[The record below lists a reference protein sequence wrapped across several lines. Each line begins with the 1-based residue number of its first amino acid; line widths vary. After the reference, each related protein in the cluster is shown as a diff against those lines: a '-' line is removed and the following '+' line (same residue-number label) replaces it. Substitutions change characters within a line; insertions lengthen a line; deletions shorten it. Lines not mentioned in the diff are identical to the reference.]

1 MLFSVAQ
8 FYVISV
14 YQESLHEKSHKRKEE
29 EKVIDI
35 YNVETKTLIQ
45 EAHTTIGQTM
55 SLREESHITDAP
67 NKIVT
72 RGSTYSNIHIKE
84 EEKVILTL
92 TQWKPKY

>member
-1 MLFSVAQ
+1 MPYDAWKDK
-8 FYVISV
+8 
-14 YQESLHEKSHKRKEE
+14 EEKSN
-29 EKVIDI
+29 ID
-35 YNVETKTLIQ
+35 NAVAETKTLIQ